1 MKKRHVKAK
10 VQDKPKAA
18 ARDLLAKVKQLAKQG
33 LAQKEM
39 AKALGIKTTITLHS
53 RLLSA
58 SQIAGKP
65 IPAFRVRGG
74 KSEPQRIEFLEARR
88 RGRGDG
94 QAFGVNV
101 PQEPL
106 TRAGFKVGD
115 TLQVTVRG
123 NAIFLRQQGGGAR

>member
-1 MKKRHVKAK
+1 MRQVKAN
-10 VQDKPKAA
+10 VQDNPKAA
-18 ARDLLAKVKQLAKQG
+18 ARDFLAKVKQLGKQG

-58 SQIAGKP
+58 SQIAGKAV
-65 IPAFRVRGG
+65 PAFRGRGR
-74 KSEPQRIEFLEARR
+74 KIEPQRIEVLEARR

-115 TLQVTVRG
+115 KLQVTVRG
-123 NAIFLRQQGGGAR
+123 RVIFLRQ